1 MSKILIIDDDRMDR
15 LLIKKAMLR
24 VQPDLEILE
33 LDSGREA
40 VSTIQSESPL
50 ATLLDIRMPGI
61 DGFQVLKAIR
71 EDTETRSH
79 PVIMVSGSDET
90 SDKDMATEFGADG
103 YLVKP
108 DSFLGYGELAQV
120 IFKTVFKGR
129 QPE

>member
-1 MSKILIIDDDRMDR
+1 MRKILIIDDDRTDR
-15 LLIKKAMLR
+15 LLIKKALLK
-24 VQPDLEILE
+24 VESDLEIIELE
-33 LDSGREA
+33 SGREA
-40 VSTIQSESPL
+40 VSTIQSEGPL

-71 EDTETRSH
+71 EEAETRTH
-79 PVIMVSGSDET
+79 PVIMVSGSDEA

-120 IFKTVFKGR
+120 IYKTVFQR
-129 QPE
+129 LSPE